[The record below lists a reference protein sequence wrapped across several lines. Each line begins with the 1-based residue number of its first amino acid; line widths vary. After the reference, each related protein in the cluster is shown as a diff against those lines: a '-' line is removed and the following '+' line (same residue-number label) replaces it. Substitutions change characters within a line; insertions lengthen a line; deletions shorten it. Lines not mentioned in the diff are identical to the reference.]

1 MIRGLNPDDK
11 FWPFF
16 PWTQARRAAQPGRRI
31 AFQHFY
37 PGQPTSDPDA
47 AMTRFV
53 TLLYDRTVLSHPR
66 ITVAILIAILAFFAT
81 SLSGFKLDASSDSL
95 LLEDDQDLRIFREV
109 SGRYKVNE
117 FLFVTVQPK
126 GDLFDSD
133 NIRLVGEIRDELD
146 ALDSVSSIISM
157 LDVPLVKNVDGGLAD
172 IATNFRLLEYE
183 DVDIE
188 RARAELT
195 TSPIYR
201 NLVVNPAGTMTAI
214 QLFLQVDEEFVAT
227 HKRRNELFSQR
238 DRDGLSELEQDELD
252 RILGVY
258 PALKN
263 AADAANHAGIAD
275 VRRVIDKYRDRAT
288 IHLGGVPMIVDDMV
302 AFIAN
307 DLLVFGTGVAVFLIL
322 MLSIIFRELR
332 WVALPLLSCAY
343 AGILMMGLLGLLGW
357 NVTIISSNFV
367 SLMLIITMSMNIHLI
382 VRYREL
388 MRDLPGN
395 TSQFD
400 LVRETMQHMVRP
412 CLYTALTT
420 IIAFVSLVFSE
431 IKPVIDFGLM
441 MTIGLVVVFA
451 TSFTLFPA
459 LLVSLPR
466 RQMRRPEGEHYR
478 LTEALGLFTEKHGA
492 IVLIGTLIVAVG
504 GLAGVQKLQVE
515 NSFINYFHK
524 DTEIYQGLKE
534 IDENLGGTTPLDI
547 VLRFGESTETNE
559 GADAE
564 SEFGDLDEL
573 FGEIESEDSDTWFTP
588 TKVDRIKRVHDYLD
602 SLDAVGKVLSL
613 ATVVRVAEDLNDG
626 NEFDAFQLNVI
637 YKRMPYVLRAAMIDP
652 YVSIVD
658 DEARVSVRIYDSQPD
673 LRRRALLERID
684 KELQDSVG
692 LEPGEYQLTGLLVL
706 YNNMLQS
713 LFKSQIQTL
722 GVVMLGI
729 MIMLSILFRS
739 LKVAAIGVIPNL
751 LAATSILGFMGWA
764 GIPLDMMTI
773 TIAAITIGIAVDD
786 CIHYLYRFKEEYP
799 TIGNYTQTMHYCH
812 ANIAKAA
819 FYTTITI
826 VVGFSILVLSNFIPT
841 ILFGLLTAVAMII
854 ALIAALTL
862 MAKLILMWRPF

>member
-1 MIRGLNPDDK
+1 
-11 FWPFF
+11 
-16 PWTQARRAAQPGRRI
+16 
-31 AFQHFY
+31 
-37 PGQPTSDPDA
+37 
-47 AMTRFV
+47 
-53 TLLYDRTVLSHPR
+53 
-66 ITVAILIAILAFFAT
+66 
-81 SLSGFKLDASSDSL
+81 
-95 LLEDDQDLRIFREV
+95 
-109 SGRYKVNE
+109 
-117 FLFVTVQPK
+117 
-126 GDLFDSD
+126 
-133 NIRLVGEIRDELD
+133 
-146 ALDSVSSIISM
+146 
-157 LDVPLVKNVDGGLAD
+157 
-172 IATNFRLLEYE
+172 
-183 DVDIE
+183 
-188 RARAELT
+188 
-195 TSPIYR
+195 
-201 NLVVNPAGTMTAI
+201 
-214 QLFLQVDEEFVAT
+214 
-227 HKRRNELFSQR
+227 
-238 DRDGLSELEQDELD
+238 
-252 RILGVY
+252 
-258 PALKN
+258 
-263 AADAANHAGIAD
+263 
-275 VRRVIDKYRDRAT
+275 
-288 IHLGGVPMIVDDMV
+288 
-302 AFIAN
+302 
-307 DLLVFGTGVAVFLIL
+307 
-322 MLSIIFRELR
+322 
-332 WVALPLLSCAY
+332 
-343 AGILMMGLLGLLGW
+343 
-357 NVTIISSNFV
+357 
-367 SLMLIITMSMNIHLI
+367 
-382 VRYREL
+382 
-388 MRDLPGN
+388 
-395 TSQFD
+395 
-400 LVRETMQHMVRP
+400 
-412 CLYTALTT
+412 
-420 IIAFVSLVFSE
+420 
-431 IKPVIDFGLM
+431 
-441 MTIGLVVVFA
+441 
-451 TSFTLFPA
+451 
-459 LLVSLPR
+459 
-466 RQMRRPEGEHYR
+466 
-478 LTEALGLFTEKHGA
+478 
-492 IVLIGTLIVAVG
+492 
-504 GLAGVQKLQVE
+504 
-515 NSFINYFHK
+515 
-524 DTEIYQGLKE
+524 
-534 IDENLGGTTPLDI
+534 
-547 VLRFGESTETNE
+547 
-559 GADAE
+559 E